1 MSQFLAFLPRHRTV
15 AGILSCSLFLGMA
28 ALLHAENWPQWRGPL
43 LNGASTETN
52 LPSQIDQTNAL
63 WTVPMPGKSGATP
76 VIWQDYVFIPS
87 PDSEKN
93 IHLICINRLDGK
105 VLWDQRVSG
114 GDLQVGKN
122 NSASPSAVTDG
133 KTVWLIC
140 ATGELAAYDF
150 TGREIW
156 RRNLAKDY
164 GAFSYMWLYGSSPL
178 LLNGRLYIP
187 VLQRD
192 TPTYAHARDDKP
204 VRESYLLCVDGTTG
218 KNLWRHMRPTDALEE
233 SQESY
238 ATPVP
243 FEFEGRKEILLVG
256 GDYVTGHDPE
266 TGVELWRC
274 GGLNPRKSHWG
285 RIITSV
291 STSPGMIYACSA
303 KREVMLAIKAGG
315 KGLITDTHVAWKFTE
330 NAPDV
335 CTPLYYQSQLFVLD
349 GDKQVMTCMDPATG
363 AKKWQGKL
371 GVREIFSASP
381 TGADGKIYCF
391 GEEGT
396 VVVLAAGNEFKI
408 LSTSNLGEGP
418 SMSTIAAA
426 QGQLFVRTA
435 KNLYCFG
442 NKK

>member
-1 MSQFLAFLPRHRTV
+1 MNNSLGLSPWRRAA
-15 AGILSCSLFLGMA
+15 AGILSCSLFLG
-28 ALLHAENWPQWRGPL
+28 LSSYLQAENWPQWRGPL
-43 LNGASTETN
+43 LNGATTETN
-52 LPSQIDQTNAL
+52 LPSQIDKTNAL

-76 VIWQDYVFIPS
+76 IIWQDRVFISS

-93 IHLICINRLDGK
+93 IHLICINRVDGK
-105 VLWDQRVSG
+105 VLWDNRLAT

-122 NSASPSAVTDG
+122 NAASPSPVTDG

-140 ATGELAAYDF
+140 ATGDIAAYDF
-150 TGREIW
+150 TGRELW
-156 RRNLAKDY
+156 KRNLAREY

-178 LLNGRLYIP
+178 LLDGRLYIP

-192 TPTYAHARDDKP
+192 TPAYAHAKDDKP
-204 VRESYLLCVDGTTG
+204 ERESYLLCLDAATG
-218 KNLWRHMRPTDALEE
+218 KNLWRHIRPTDAIEE

-266 TGVELWRC
+266 TGAELWRC
-274 GGLNPRKSHWG
+274 GGLNPKKSHWG
-285 RIITSV
+285 RTITSV

-303 KREVMLAIKAGG
+303 KREVMLAVKAGG
-315 KGLITDTHVAWKFTE
+315 KGLVTGTHVAWTYTE
-330 NAPDV
+330 NVPDV
-335 CTPLYYQSQLFVLD
+335 CTPLYYQGQLFVLD
-349 GDKQVMTCMDPATG
+349 GDKQMMTCMDPRSG
-363 AKKWQGKL
+363 EIKWQGKL

-381 TGADGKIYCF
+381 MGADGKIYCF
-391 GEEGT
+391 SEDGS

-426 QGQLFVRTA
+426 QGQVFVRTA

-442 NKK
+442 LKK